1 MPKLSVLLPALGGI
15 ETVRA
20 ALDRWQS
27 QASVAGL
34 ELIVLCPD
42 GVDGPAG
49 VRVVDTR
56 GLLLHEAR
64 ARGVRESIAEYVFL
78 AEDHCLPDAGWADA
92 ILPRLDEGWDAI
104 GSRLAA
110 GVTTDARSQA
120 AFLLGYGEWMAP
132 IETGPARVL
141 PGHNVVLRRRL
152 LLELGDD
159 LEDLLLVG
167 AFLVRR
173 LRPGRR
179 MLVVA
184 EAGMTH
190 YDVTAFR
197 RQLVVFQTVGR
208 SFGAMRTRRAPTPA
222 RVAYAAAFPLLA
234 AAHWRRALAQY
245 RRAGRPNGMRA
256 TCLAPAALFAGVWGV
271 GEALGA
277 LLGPQRVASGAWRS
291 ETKPVVSSSDD
302 RKA

>member
-1 MPKLSVLLPALGGI
+1 MPTLSVLLPALGGL
-15 ETVRA
+15 ETVRT

-27 QASVAGL
+27 QGASGL
-34 ELIVLCPD
+34 EVIVLCPD
-42 GVDGPAG
+42 GVDGG
-49 VRVVDTR
+49 DGLRVVDTR

-64 ARGVRESIAEYVFL
+64 ARGVRESTAEYVFL
-78 AEDHCLPDAGWADA
+78 AEDHCLPDEGWADA
-92 ILPRLDEGWDAI
+92 ILPRLEEGWDAI

-132 IETGPARVL
+132 LETGPTRVL

-152 LLELGDD
+152 LLELGDE
-159 LEDLLLVG
+159 LEDLLVVG

-179 MLVVA
+179 LLLVA

-208 SFGAMRTRRAPTPA
+208 SFGAMRTRRAPTAA
-222 RVAYAAAFPLLA
+222 RVAYAAAFPFLA

-245 RRAGRPNGMRA
+245 RRAGRSNGMRA
-256 TCLAPAALFAGVWGV
+256 TCLAPAGLFAGVWGV